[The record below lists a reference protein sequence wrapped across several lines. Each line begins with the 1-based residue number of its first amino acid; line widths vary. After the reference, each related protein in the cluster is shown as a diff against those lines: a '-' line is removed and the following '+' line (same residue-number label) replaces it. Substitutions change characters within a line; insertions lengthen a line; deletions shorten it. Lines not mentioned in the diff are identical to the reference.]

1 MWITTTWPW
10 AKGRSRWGGNHN
22 HEEPR
27 RTLGEWVE
35 SFFQMKIT
43 WRTAAWETCINLH
56 RFESIYIHNTI
67 NIYKYIRDI
76 NIDIGWASFGGMFL
90 ICPLRF
96 CLCFFYITYINIAS
110 VSWKKGRNRAAEVGV
125 GIQRGALGLELSF
138 RKFTT
143 KSVFREV
150 PQKSSY
156 KITTGDAT
164 KYSPH
169 AIMVCQHLRDSGGWQ
184 GETETW
190 RHGDMGIAMWNN
202 FHSFQAVLEK
212 RLDAYAVES
221 STQTNIFERP
231 RKNMKK
237 HET

>member
-138 RKFTT
+138 RKFTRF
-143 KSVFREV
+143 SW
-150 PQKSSY
+150 SSSKKFLQNHDRWCY
-156 KITTGDAT
+156 KIFTSCHHGVST
-164 KYSPH
+164 P
-169 AIMVCQHLRDSGGWQ
+169 QRLRWVARWDRDM
-184 GETETW
+184 ETW
-190 RHGDMGIAMWNN
+190 RHGNCNVKQLSQLSGSPREKIGCLRCRVQ
-202 FHSFQAVLEK
+202 HS
-212 RLDAYAVES
+212 D
-221 STQTNIFERP
+221 
-231 RKNMKK
+231 K
-237 HET
+237 HV